1 MTIEIEVE
9 NVKENV
15 PIGGK
20 ALDNTNSSANTL
32 LNFQTFISGQQ
43 SSLLRAG
50 NMSENNL
57 LYIYRN
63 R

>member
-9 NVKENV
+9 NVRENV

-20 ALDNTNSSANTL
+20 ALDNTNSSANTP

-43 SSLLRAG
+43 SSFLRAR